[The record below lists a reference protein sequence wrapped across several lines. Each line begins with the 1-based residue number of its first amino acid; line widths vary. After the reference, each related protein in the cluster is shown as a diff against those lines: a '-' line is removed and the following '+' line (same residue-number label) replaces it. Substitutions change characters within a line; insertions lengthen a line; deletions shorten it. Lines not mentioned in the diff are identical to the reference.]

1 MGTPDAIDDAP
12 SVVKSGMHK
21 PGMTSVSPFLC
32 RFLVA
37 FVCFTD
43 SLELCWHPMDADAVS
58 YCSIYPT

>member
-1 MGTPDAIDDAP
+1 
-12 SVVKSGMHK
+12 MHK